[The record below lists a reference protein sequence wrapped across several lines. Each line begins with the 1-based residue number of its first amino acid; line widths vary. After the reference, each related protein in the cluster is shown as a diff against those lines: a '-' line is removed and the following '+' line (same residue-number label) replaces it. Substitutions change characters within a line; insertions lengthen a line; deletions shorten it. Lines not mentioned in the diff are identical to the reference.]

1 MDSPV
6 DVIAFTDTAKA
17 IAPWGREMRSHFGKD
32 RRDRIHDTETRSHF
46 VEKMQIASSRESLR
60 IAAIASL
67 TCLPTFSLEMPI
79 LLDGSG

>member
-32 RRDRIHDTETRSHF
+32 RRDHIHDTETRSNVGKDRH
-46 VEKMQIASSRESLR
+46 ERIYDTERRSHSSLHQLGEHQTLFRFWNR
-60 IAAIASL
+60 
-67 TCLPTFSLEMPI
+67 TP
-79 LLDGSG
+79 